1 MAEFVFILELAGFQ
15 HSDLPFT
22 IKCVSIVPI
31 RNGPVETFTFATPF
45 LLEHS
50 NRAIQ
55 TYLYTT
61 RSIHG
66 ITLDDSGLPYD
77 IRGDVIQTALKS
89 ALFASQRPLPPSY
102 QQSPRILVLTKS
114 TPKIWLLDALI
125 PAEGIFENILIR
137 DVADYG
143 CPPAQQLF
151 GHRAG
156 TDVNFCIV
164 PFPLFSELFSF
175 LSFS

>member
-1 MAEFVFILELAGFQ
+1 MRK
-15 HSDLPFT
+15 HCPSTKWSCRDLY
-22 IKCVSIVPI
+22 I
-31 RNGPVETFTFATPF
+31 RNTFPVGALKSCHPN
-45 LLEHS
+45 LPLY
-50 NRAIQ
+50 NAINSWNH
-55 TYLYTT
+55 TGRLW
-61 RSIHG
+61 I
-66 ITLDDSGLPYD
+66 PYD

-102 QQSPRILVLTKS
+102 QRSPRILVLTKG